1 MGGSVT
7 NTCVIC
13 DRPTPDGYAD
23 VACGVERPRQ
33 LLAEITDMLPAA
45 LDVAHRQARHGTG
58 GGASGKPGS
67 ALPLDLGATA
77 RLDGVQT
84 ALTKWVDRIAVTR
97 GTTRPWFNHHGHP
110 IAVAAHWL
118 TPHLEWLRHQPTHE
132 PDQHGNTWSTEQW
145 LRDVE
150 ACARIVRG
158 IARGPADRVYLGPC
172 GAYVGIECKVCQA
185 TDIDHHRECDVTCP
199 HKFIPAGTCDGD
211 VYGLPDGDTGRCRQC
226 GAEFDQGERQRWLT
240 DEVRQRAYRASE
252 LEHAYGLNS
261 ATVRKWAERK
271 LIAAHGQDGQGRPLY
286 LLGEVLDLAASE
298 AARREQARQK
308 RERRKAAQTAGMGA

>member
-1 MGGSVT
+1 VT
-7 NTCVIC
+7 SQNECVIC
-13 DRPTPDGYAD
+13 DRPTPDGYAC
-23 VACGVERPRQ
+23 VACAVDRPRQ
-33 LLAEITDMLPAA
+33 LLAEITDMLGAA
-45 LDVAHRQARHGTG
+45 TDVAHRQARHGTSG
-58 GGASGKPGS
+58 GGSGKPGS

-77 RLDGVQT
+77 RLDGVRT
-84 ALTKWVDRIAVTR
+84 ELTTWARHVSEERNRAVMLGGSDTEDAITR
-97 GTTRPWFNHHGHP
+97 AIRFLAGQ
-110 IAVAAHWL
+110 
-118 TPHLEWLRHQPTHE
+118 LEWFRHRRE
-132 PDQHGNTWSTEQW
+132 VDEWI
-145 LRDVE
+145 RDVE

-199 HKFIPAGTCDGD
+199 HKFVPAGTCDGD
-211 VYGLPDGDTGRCRQC
+211 VYGLPDGDTGRCRTC
-226 GAEFDQGERQRWLT
+226 GAEFDQGERQKWLT

-261 ATVRKWAERK
+261 ATVRKWAERG
-271 LIAAHGQDGQGRPLY
+271 LIVGHGQDGQGRPLY
-286 LLGEVLDLAASE
+286 LLGEVLDVAASE